1 MISLEKCREILGDE
15 ARGLSDA
22 EFELLRQQASGLAK
36 FILSIYLD
44 RRAEGVTFPSEP
56 PTATPPPPSS
66 PARSPLPSSEREE
79 ARRSAP
85 QLWPGR
91 GRVAARG
98 RAVGTG
104 GPGQRLQRLW
114 NTSAMGK
121 ASALN
126 VEELSRDEK
135 LELLDRLWESLG
147 QDPEALPL
155 TSAQREELDRRLD
168 ELEAEGPTGLSWD
181 EVVAQAR
188 ARSR

>member
-1 MISLEKCREILGDE
+1 M
-15 ARGLSDA
+15 
-22 EFELLRQQASGLAK
+22 
-36 FILSIYLD
+36 
-44 RRAEGVTFPSEP
+44 
-56 PTATPPPPSS
+56 
-66 PARSPLPSSEREE
+66 
-79 ARRSAP
+79 
-85 QLWPGR
+85 GR
-91 GRVAARG
+91 G
-98 RAVGTG
+98 GTK
-104 GPGQRLQRLW
+104 QVLQRLW

-126 VEELSRDEK
+126 VEDLSRDEK

-155 TSAQREELDRRLD
+155 TSSQQEELDRRLD